1 MNKMKA
7 QERIHVLIILTRSSK
22 LNSFLLYGPQT
33 FLYALDECTRENTDY
48 SNLVEYIKKI
58 KRADVHVENTP
69 GCLPSFVI
77 VFSEAKRSLDLV

>member
-22 LNSFLLYGPQT
+22 LNFCFMDPLT